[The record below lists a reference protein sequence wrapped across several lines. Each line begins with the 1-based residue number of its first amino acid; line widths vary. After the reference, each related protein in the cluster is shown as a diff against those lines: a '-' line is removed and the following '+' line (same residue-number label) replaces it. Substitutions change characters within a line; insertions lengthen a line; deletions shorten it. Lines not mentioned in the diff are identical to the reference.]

1 VSLSE
6 KIRNQMA
13 EQVAQVQAIS
23 ALAEQEDRDMT
34 AEEKTQVDGL
44 LAQSNNLQKDLE
56 RALTIEAKAKEILNV
71 RPIGTQNTGAKDV
84 VPATVKRHGKLK
96 AFKNDFDAYSAG
108 QFLRATIA
116 ENKDAMAWCKEH
128 GIMNA
133 HSTTTNSAGGYLVP
147 DGFESAIINLREE
160 YGVFRQNARVYPMSE
175 PIVYVPRRQS
185 GFTAYYVGENS
196 QGTESDASFSQVKLD
211 AKKLMILTRLSQELS
226 DDAIISLADFVAN
239 EMAYAFAVQEDQA
252 GFLGDGTSS
261 YGGIIGLRNAL
272 LAGSTVTAT
281 GGDDTFEEL
290 EFAFFQ
296 NAVGKLPR
304 FPGIQPAWYVHN
316 AFYWN
321 AMVRLANAAGGNTIG
336 TVQGGPTGLSFMG
349 YPVVLVNAL
358 PSALTTLASTVVG
371 FFGDLAMTATMGSRS
386 GISIVSDPSRY
397 FEYDQIAVRCTQR
410 FDIVCHEVG
419 TASAPGPMIA
429 LKMGT
434 A

>member
-1 VSLSE
+1 MSLSE

-185 GFTAYYVGENS
+185 GFTAYYIGENS

-211 AKKLMILTRLSQELS
+211 AKKLMILPRLSQELS

-252 GFLGDGTSS
+252 GFLGDGTST

-281 GGDDTFEEL
+281 AGDNTFEEL

-304 FPGIQPAWYVHN
+304 FPGIQPP
-316 AFYWN
+316 FGI
-321 AMVRLANAAGGNTIG
+321 LT
-336 TVQGGPTGLSFMG
+336 SFC
-349 YPVVLVNAL
+349 L
-358 PSALTTLASTVVG
+358 PS
-371 FFGDLAMTATMGSRS
+371 R
-386 GISIVSDPSRY
+386 
-397 FEYDQIAVRCTQR
+397 
-410 FDIVCHEVG
+410 
-419 TASAPGPMIA
+419 
-429 LKMGT
+429 
-434 A
+434 